1 MDPTQPMGQPNL
13 LHGQLWARLREAYVT
28 DVFHR
33 FATGTDGPNLIA
45 VHRASIT
52 LGLSCRVYVTCS
64 KKTRRLRRAFADF
77 PIASGRLWCSIPGL
91 CWARW
96 TTDKTNSTRL
106 DSIRL
111 KITYES
117 SNESSYLC
125 AKTPHY
131 SEYHSREEEVGLIN
145 QSINHSG
152 LLVVGGYA
160 VYIIAWNSCQA
171 PYRSITGVK
180 RPMKR
185 QAFRV

>member
-1 MDPTQPMGQPNL
+1 MYSTDSPLARTDRIWSPSIAHRLHLVCHVASTWLAPKKRAAAAALLPTFPLQVGASDVLYQ
-13 LHGQLWARLREAYVT
+13 AYVGR
-28 DVFHR
+28 D
-33 FATGTDGPNLIA
+33 
-45 VHRASIT
+45 
-52 LGLSCRVYVTCS
+52 
-64 KKTRRLRRAFADF
+64 
-77 PIASGRLWCSIPGL
+77 GRLI
-91 CWARW
+91 
-96 TTDKTNSTRL
+96 KQTRH

-117 SNESSYLC
+117 SHESSYLR

-145 QSINHSG
+145 QSINHAG

>member
-1 MDPTQPMGQPNL
+1 MGQPNL

-64 KKTRRLRRAFADF
+64 KKRAAAAALLPTF
-77 PIASGRLWCSIPGL
+77 PLQVGASDVLYQAYVGRDGRLI
-91 CWARW
+91 
-96 TTDKTNSTRL
+96 KQTRH

-117 SNESSYLC
+117 SHESSYLR

-145 QSINHSG
+145 QSINHAG

-160 VYIIAWNSCQA
+160 VYIIA
-171 PYRSITGVK
+171 
-180 RPMKR
+180 
-185 QAFRV
+185 